1 MFNKRI
7 KIFIVFSSLLLL
19 VSLARLAQMQ
29 LLAGSQVQ
37 NDITELKRQRGL
49 TRQLNTLRGKILD
62 RKGRELAL
70 DEPRFWLNIDYSLSQ
85 YWDERI
91 QKCMLMLAA
100 KKDDPQKAID
110 KTREEIHNKIEDIKL
125 IINKCV
131 HFGLEPNEIDNK
143 IRQINDNIWNVRAYC
158 TWKWNY
164 PDQEFE
170 QAVPDPNDR
179 LLLIYKKGDIA
190 EMYQSYPLLEL
201 ETEDDIFAAQLE
213 FLNVEGIEILPRAQ
227 RYYPYGAVAAQTI
240 GWVGEASQP
249 KDTAI
254 FEDDRLMRYLPG
266 EVCGRE
272 DGVEYV
278 CEAILRGRRG
288 EKFIDIDK
296 QLVSHTEYRP
306 GQDVV
311 LTLDIE
317 LQKRIE
323 QRLAD
328 YPHDPNIGPGM
339 AAVVLDVETG
349 DILALVSLPVY
360 DLNRARYDFNKLSKL
375 SEPNDPNKPL
385 INRAINAHYPP
396 GSVVKPLILIAGLE
410 TNMITPEKTISCPA
424 HAPPPGWPRCL
435 IWKRSNSGHDI
446 LWAGNNNARNAIKG
460 SCNIYFS
467 RLADSI
473 DSKILQYWL
482 YEFGYGQ
489 NLLSPPD
496 IFSGQGIADS
506 GRVAATEQSEVD
518 GPSTSLNS
526 VAATRR
532 SRTMRQSPGVISSRT
547 PRDNNLTL
555 EQMPPL
561 LESHRK
567 YFGIGQHNLRAT
579 PLQVANSMATIARRG
594 IFKYPRLFKELQHT
608 QEYSIDIS
616 NETLDVIFGG
626 MWAVVNETHGTA
638 NRQFGPVIHT
648 FTEQDVRIYGKTGST
663 EKPEHA
669 WFAGFAE
676 DSPSAV
682 SSGPNRTDRKLAFAV
697 VIEGGQHGSSDA
709 APLARD
715 IIQYCI
721 EEGYIGK
728 DIYSAQGL

>member
-1 MFNKRI
+1 
-7 KIFIVFSSLLLL
+7 
-19 VSLARLAQMQ
+19 MQ
-29 LLAGSQVQ
+29 LLAGSRVQ
-37 NDITELKRQRGL
+37 NEIAELKRQRGL
-49 TRQLNTLRGKILD
+49 TQQLNTLRGKILD
-62 RKGRELAL
+62 RKGEKLAL

-85 YWDERI
+85 YWDQRI
-91 QKCMLMLAA
+91 QKCMLQVAA
-100 KKDDPQKAID
+100 QKDDPQEAID
-110 KTREEIHNKIEDIKL
+110 KTRQEIHNKIEDIKV

-131 HFGLEPNEIDNK
+131 HFGLEPNEIDDK
-143 IRQINDNIWNVRAYC
+143 ILQINDRIWNLRAHL

-170 QAVPDPNDR
+170 QAVPDPNER
-179 LLLIYKKGDIA
+179 LLLVYKKGDIA

-201 ETEDDIFAAQLE
+201 QTDDDIFAAQLE

-227 RYYPYGAVAAQTI
+227 RYYPYSTVAAQTI
-240 GWVGEASQP
+240 GWVGEVSQP
-249 KDTAI
+249 KDIAI
-254 FEDDRLMRYLPG
+254 FEDDRLRRYLPG

-288 EKFIDIDK
+288 EKYIDIDK
-296 QLVSHTEYRP
+296 QLVSHTEISI

-323 QRLAD
+323 KYLTD

-360 DLNRARYDFNKLSKL
+360 DLNRARYDFNKLLKL
-375 SEPNDPNKPL
+375 SDPNDPNKPL
-385 INRAINAHYPP
+385 INRAINARYPP

-410 TNMITPEKTISCPA
+410 TNMITPETVIPCPA
-424 HAPPPGWPRCL
+424 EPAPSMWPNCL
-435 IWKRSNSGHDI
+435 IYKAGHSGHS
-446 LWAGNNNARNAIKG
+446 LMWENNARNAIKG

-467 RLADSI
+467 HLADMI
-473 DSKILQYWL
+473 DPKLLQYWL

-489 NLLSPPD
+489 NILSPPD
-496 IFSGQGIADS
+496 TIKY
-506 GRVAATEQSEVD
+506 TEF
-518 GPSTSLNS
+518 N
-526 VAATRR
+526 
-532 SRTMRQSPGVISSRT
+532 RTLRQLPGTISST
-547 PRDNNLTL
+547 NPKKNNLTL

-561 LESHRK
+561 RDSDRR
-567 YFGIGQHNLRAT
+567 YFGIGQGNLRTT
-579 PLQVANSMATIARRG
+579 PLQVANAMATIARRG
-594 IFKYPRLFKELQHT
+594 IFKYPRLFKEMQYE

-616 NETLDVIFGG
+616 QQTFDVIYGG

-638 NRQFGPVIHT
+638 FKQFGPVLHT
-648 FTEQDVRIYGKTGST
+648 FADQDVRIYGKTGST
-663 EKPEHA
+663 EAPEDA

-676 DSPSAV
+676 DS
-682 SSGPNRTDRKLAFAV
+682 RRRKLAFS
-697 VIEGGQHGSSDA
+697 VIVEGGQHGSQDA
-709 APLARD
+709 APLVRD
-715 IIQYCI
+715 ILQICI

-728 DIYSAQGL
+728 TLQF

>member
-7 KIFIVFSSLLLL
+7 KIFIIFSLFLLL
-19 VSLARLAQMQ
+19 VCLARLAQMQ
-29 LLAGSQVQ
+29 LLAGSRVQ
-37 NDITELKRQRGL
+37 SKIAELKEQSAL
-49 TRQLNTLRGKILD
+49 IQQLNTLRGTIFD
-62 RKGRELAL
+62 RKERELAL

-91 QKCMLMLAA
+91 QRCMLMIAA

-125 IINKCV
+125 IIDRCV
-131 HFGLEPNEIDNK
+131 HFGLEPNEIDDK
-143 IRQINDNIWNVRAYC
+143 IRQTNDNIWNLREYL

-164 PDQEFE
+164 PNQEFE
-170 QAVPDPNDR
+170 KAVPDPNER
-179 LLLIYKKGDIA
+179 LLLVYTKGDIA

-201 ETEDDIFAAQLE
+201 QTDDDIFAAQLE
-213 FLNVEGIEILPRAQ
+213 FLNLEGIEILPRAQ
-227 RYYPYGAVAAQTI
+227 RYYPYETVAAQTI
-240 GWVGEASQP
+240 GWVGPATQP
-249 KDTAI
+249 KDIAI

-266 EVCGRE
+266 DVCGRE

-278 CEAILRGRRG
+278 CEEILRGKRG

-296 QLVSHTEYRP
+296 QLVSHTEISF
-306 GQDVV
+306 GQDVI

-323 QRLAD
+323 QRMAN

-339 AAVVLDVETG
+339 AAVVLDVGTG

-360 DLNRARYDFNKLSKL
+360 DLNRARYDFDKLSD
-375 SEPNDPNKPL
+375 PNDPNQPL
-385 INRAINAHYPP
+385 INRAINAYYPP

-410 TNMITPEKTISCPA
+410 TNMITPETVISCPA
-424 HAPPPGWPRCL
+424 QDPPPGWPRCL
-435 IWKRSNSGHDI
+435 IWKRSHSGHDI
-446 LWAGNNNARNAIKG
+446 LWSNNNNARNAIKG

-473 DSKILQYWL
+473 DPKLLQYWL
-482 YEFGYGQ
+482 YEFGYGR
-489 NLLSPPD
+489 NLLS
-496 IFSGQGIADS
+496 SL
-506 GRVAATEQSEVD
+506 VARGS
-518 GPSTSLNS
+518 SLDESQVTDRNL
-526 VAATRR
+526 
-532 SRTMRQSPGVISSRT
+532 RQSPGVISSKT
-547 PRDNNLTL
+547 PKDKDLTW
-555 EQMPPL
+555 EQIPPL
-561 LESHRK
+561 RDGERR
-567 YFGIGQHNLRAT
+567 YFGIGQGNLQVT

-594 IFKYPRLFKELQHT
+594 IFKYPRLFKELPST

-638 NRQFGPVIHT
+638 NKQFGPVLHT
-648 FTEQDVRIYGKTGST
+648 FTEQDVKIYGKTGST
-663 EKPEHA
+663 EAPEHA

-676 DSPSAV
+676 DST
-682 SSGPNRTDRKLAFAV
+682 GRKLAFAV
-697 VIEGGQHGSSDA
+697 IVEGGQHGSSDA
-709 APLARD
+709 APLVRD
-715 IIQYCI
+715 ILQYCI

-728 DIYSAQGL
+728 DIYNTQGI

>member
-7 KIFIVFSSLLLL
+7 KIFIIFSSILLL
-19 VSLARLAQMQ
+19 VCLARLAQMQ

-37 NDITELKRQRGL
+37 NDIAELKRQRGL

-70 DEPRFWLNIDYSLSQ
+70 DEPRFWLNINYSLSQ

-110 KTREEIHNKIEDIKL
+110 KTQEDIHNNIEDIKL
-125 IINKCV
+125 IINKCMY
-131 HFGLEPNEIDNK
+131 FGIEPNEIDNK
-143 IRQINDNIWNVRAYC
+143 IRQINNKIWNLRAYLV
-158 TWKWNY
+158 WKNNY

-179 LLLIYKKGDIA
+179 LLMVYKNSDIA
-190 EMYQSYPLLEL
+190 EMYHSYPLVEL
-201 ETEDDIFAAQLE
+201 QTDDDIFAAQLE

-227 RYYPYGAVAAQTI
+227 RYYPYGSVAAQTI
-240 GWVGEASQP
+240 GWVGPATQP
-249 KDTAI
+249 QDKELFA
-254 FEDDRLMRYLPG
+254 EDKLRSYLEG
-266 EVCGRE
+266 DLCGRE
-272 DGVEYV
+272 DGVEYA

-288 EKFIDIDK
+288 EKYIDIDK
-296 QLVSHTEYRP
+296 QLVSHTEISL
-306 GQDVV
+306 GQDVI

-339 AAVVLDVETG
+339 AAVVLDVESS

-360 DLNRARYDFNKLSKL
+360 DLNRARYDFDKLSD
-375 SEPNDPNKPL
+375 PNDPNQPL
-385 INRAINAHYPP
+385 INRAINEWYPP

-410 TNMITPEKTISCPA
+410 TNMITPETVIPCPA
-424 HAPPPGWPRCL
+424 QDPPPGWPRCL
-435 IWKRSNSGHDI
+435 IWKRSHSGHDI
-446 LWAGNNNARNAIKG
+446 LWGNNNSARNAIKG

-467 RLADSI
+467 RLADMI
-473 DSKILQYWL
+473 DPKLLQYWL

-489 NLLSPPD
+489 NILSPPD
-496 IFSGQGIADS
+496 
-506 GRVAATEQSEVD
+506 TLEQNEF
-518 GPSTSLNS
+518 
-526 VAATRR
+526 
-532 SRTMRQSPGVISSRT
+532 SRTMRQLPGIISSRT
-547 PRDNNLTL
+547 PKDRDLTL

-561 LESHRK
+561 SDGDRR
-567 YFGIGQHNLRAT
+567 YFGIGQKNLRVT

-594 IFKYPRLFKELQHT
+594 IFQYPRLFRELQ
-608 QEYSIDIS
+608 QQKEYSIDIS
-616 NETLDVIFGG
+616 NETLDVVYDG
-626 MWAVVNETHGTA
+626 MWAVVNEISGTA
-638 NRQFGPVIHT
+638 YKQFGPVLDD
-648 FTEQDVRIYGKTGST
+648 FAAQDVKIYGKTGST
-663 EKPEHA
+663 EGEEHA

-676 DSPSAV
+676 DNT
-682 SSGPNRTDRKLAFAV
+682 GRKIAFSV
-697 VIEGGQHGSSDA
+697 VVEGGQHGSQDA

-715 IIQYCI
+715 ILQICI

-728 DIYSAQGL
+728 NNL